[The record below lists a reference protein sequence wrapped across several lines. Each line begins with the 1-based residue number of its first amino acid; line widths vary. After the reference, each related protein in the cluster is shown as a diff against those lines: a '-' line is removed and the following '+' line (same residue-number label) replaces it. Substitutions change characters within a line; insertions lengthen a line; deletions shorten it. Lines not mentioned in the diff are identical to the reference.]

1 MRQEEEQAIIQAR
14 VRDNQMKYWA
24 PLAVAP
30 IPYICV
36 SLYRNAKT
44 PQAKQ
49 FLIGVGMI
57 GIPLAC
63 YAGRVYL
70 MSNSSNQP
78 DYKRQYN
85 QVSSYQY

>member
-1 MRQEEEQAIIQAR
+1 MREDEERAIIEAR
-14 VRDNQMKYWA
+14 VRENQMKYWA

-49 FLIGVGMI
+49 FLVGVGMI

-70 MSNSSNQP
+70 MSNSYGQP
-78 DYKRQYN
+78 DYNKRHQQFARY
-85 QVSSYQY
+85 